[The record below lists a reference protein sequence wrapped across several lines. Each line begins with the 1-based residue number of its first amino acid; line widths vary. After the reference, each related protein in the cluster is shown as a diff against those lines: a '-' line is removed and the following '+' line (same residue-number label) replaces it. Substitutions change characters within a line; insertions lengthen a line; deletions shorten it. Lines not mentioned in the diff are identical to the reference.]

1 MFDEFVTGITIFNNR
16 GDAMKR
22 LLLLIL
28 LIAML
33 SAAGCVT
40 MNQGGSAVSF
50 QGEWALLP
58 FVNNTETPY
67 AGERAEAIAAALLYA
82 RGVRRLERPVTVT
95 KPEDLGT
102 DRGEKRQ
109 REALEL
115 ARKTKVRYA
124 LAGTVNEWRYK
135 VGLDGEPVA
144 GFTLQ
149 VLELPEGRVV
159 WSGAAGKSGWSRD
172 AVSSVAQQV
181 LDRLLGGIPVL
192 AEESVQLPKK

>member
-1 MFDEFVTGITIFNNR
+1 
-16 GDAMKR
+16 MKR
-22 LLLLIL
+22 LLLML
-28 LIAML
+28 LIATL
-33 SAAGCVT
+33 SVTGCVT
-40 MNQGGSAVSF
+40 LNQGGGAVSF
-50 QGEWALLP
+50 QGEWAVLP

-82 RGVRRLERPVTVT
+82 RGVRRLERSITEPRAD
-95 KPEDLGT
+95 DLGME
-102 DRGEKRQ
+102 RGEKRQ
-109 REALEL
+109 REALES
-115 ARKTKVRYA
+115 ARQKKVRYV

-181 LDRLLGGIPVL
+181 LDRLLGEIPL
-192 AEESVQLPKK
+192 STEISAQPSNK

>member
-1 MFDEFVTGITIFNNR
+1 
-16 GDAMKR
+16 MKR
-22 LLLLIL
+22 LILLLVT
-28 LIAML
+28 AL

-40 MNQGGSAVSF
+40 LNQGGGAVSF
-50 QGEWALLP
+50 QGEWAVLP

-82 RGVRRLERPVTVT
+82 RGVRRLERPTAET
-95 KPEDLGT
+95 RSDDLGME
-102 DRGEKRQ
+102 RGEKRQ

-115 ARKTKVRYA
+115 ARQKKVRYV

-181 LDRLLGGIPVL
+181 LDRLLGEMPL
-192 AEESVQLPKK
+192 LTEASAQPSNQ

>member
-1 MFDEFVTGITIFNNR
+1 LLAVLVVAATICVT
-16 GDAMKR
+16 
-22 LLLLIL
+22 
-28 LIAML
+28 
-33 SAAGCVT
+33 GCVT
-40 MNQGGSAVSF
+40 LNQRGAEVSF
-50 QGEWALLP
+50 QEKWGLLP

-67 AGERAEAIAAALLYA
+67 AAERCESIVAALLYT
-82 RGVRRLERPVTVT
+82 RGLQHLERVTVEA
-95 KPEDLGT
+95 KQEELGL

-115 ARKTKVRYA
+115 AKQKQLRYV

-135 VGLDGEPVA
+135 VGLDGEPVV

-149 VLELPEGRVV
+149 LISLPDGAVV

-181 LDRLLGGIPVL
+181 LERLLGEIR
-192 AEESVQLPKK
+192 ALPENAAKKQ